1 MIQDGLYRF
10 HPKQDLH
17 DVLVRDIASDQ
28 GVRTA
33 IHHKDRT
40 LLEQSVFYLE
50 GCPKPAFPTSFY
62 IRVASS
68 KYPNSYLKWHDNAQ
82 FTFEKKDASD
92 DGGFLFRF
100 DFADNNWRNDPK
112 IRTPAGEGW
121 ELIGN
126 PVTGKNVDVAG
137 GQIFHLSPVVGW
149 GFTGGDNQQWF
160 AERMPNETQKIIDQS
175 GPH

>member
-1 MIQDGLYRF
+1 
-10 HPKQDLH
+10 
-17 DVLVRDIASDQ
+17 
-28 GVRTA
+28 VRTA

-50 GCPKPAFPTSFY
+50 GCPKPAYPTSFY

-92 DGGFLFRF
+92 DAGFLFRF

-137 GQIFHLSPVVGW
+137 GANIPPLARGRLGLQRCGQPAVVCG
-149 GFTGGDNQQWF
+149 TH
-160 AERMPNETQKIIDQS
+160 AERDSKNY
-175 GPH
+175 